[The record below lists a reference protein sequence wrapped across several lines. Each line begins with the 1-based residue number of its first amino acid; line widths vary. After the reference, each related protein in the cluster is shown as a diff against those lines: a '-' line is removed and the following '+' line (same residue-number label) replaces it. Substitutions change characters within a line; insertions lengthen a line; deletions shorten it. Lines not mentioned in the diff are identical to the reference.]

1 MARLHADENFD
12 YRVVQELRRLG
23 HDVLTAHEAG
33 RANQGIG
40 NGDVLTFAVSQK
52 RAVLTFNRAD
62 FIRLH
67 KHKQLRL
74 LLLLVLLLLLF
85 LDKWRLEGRRRVGVR
100 ARVGVRVRLRTNR
113 RGRI

>member
-12 YRVVQELRRLG
+12 HRVVKELRLLG

-40 NGDVLTFAVSQK
+40 NGDVLSFAVSDN

-67 KHKQLRL
+67 KKTQPHSGI
-74 LLLLVLLLLLF
+74 V
-85 LDKWRLEGRRRVGVR
+85 VC
-100 ARVGVRVRLRTNR
+100 TNDSDVPGLT
-113 RGRI
+113 GRIHQALAACPILDNQLIRIIRPGKP

>member
-23 HDVLTAHEAG
+23 HDVLTAHEAR

-62 FIRLH
+62 FIRWH
-67 KHKQLRL
+67 KHQQPHSGI
-74 LLLLVLLLLLF
+74 VVCTGSCSYSYSYSS
-85 LDKWRLEGRRRVGVR
+85 W
-100 ARVGVRVRLRTNR
+100 TN
-113 RGRI
+113 GG

>member
-12 YRVVQELRRLG
+12 YRVVKELRTLG
-23 HDVLTAHEAG
+23 HDLLTAHEAG

-40 NGDVLTFAVSQK
+40 NGDVLAFAVSQK

-67 KHKQLRL
+67 RHQQPHSGI
-74 LLLLVLLLLLF
+74 V
-85 LDKWRLEGRRRVGVR
+85 VC
-100 ARVGVRVRLRTNR
+100 TNDSDVPGLT
-113 RGRI
+113 GRIHQALAACPVLDNQLIRIVRPGKP